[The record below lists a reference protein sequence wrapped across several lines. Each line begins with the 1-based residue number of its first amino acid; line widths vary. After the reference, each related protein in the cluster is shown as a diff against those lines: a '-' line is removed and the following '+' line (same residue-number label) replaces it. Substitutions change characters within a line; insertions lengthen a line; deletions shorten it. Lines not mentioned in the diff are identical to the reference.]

1 MNNRVNETTKN
12 MLEFGVRVEQMDAAL
27 EDMKQ
32 TVDRNSRRGLEVQE
46 RKLDKMEFEA
56 PSTRAPCKPRD
67 QPVGHARQLCSIVGH
82 RQLSGEVPAIQNL
95 RHDF

>member
-56 PSTRAPCKPRD
+56 HLREL
-67 QPVGHARQLCSIVGH
+67 HASLETNRLATHDNFAQLLATDNYLEKYLPFRI
-82 RQLSGEVPAIQNL
+82 
-95 RHDF
+95 